1 MQHENVHM
9 RNYKN
14 RSPMVKQY
22 NPRKSLDSHQE
33 LHFPLSIA
41 NISHL
46 PTLNPTRKGM
56 KSRVAIILASECLRP
71 EIVMLLLRS
80 LHSSRSCQYSQLI
93 NCEKFKINSK
103 FLAKHHAQNMKL
115 LHLCKD
121 HDHQF
126 NLAVTSSFLPKH
138 SQLISLK
145 KTTQVLGHPLSPLW

>member
-1 MQHENVHM
+1 
-9 RNYKN
+9 
-14 RSPMVKQY
+14 
-22 NPRKSLDSHQE
+22 
-33 LHFPLSIA
+33 
-41 NISHL
+41 
-46 PTLNPTRKGM
+46 M

-145 KTTQVLGHPLSPLW
+145 KDNTSAGASSITLMVREIITSLICLSSAFRYFCN